1 MLGHY
6 PSWLSNGSP
15 WPPPAAGI
23 SLGEPATKGARGG
36 EAEGRGA
43 DAMRHRTG
51 DCWTDWT
58 TGALI

>member
-23 SLGEPATKGARGG
+23 SLGGQHEGGTRGYRKMG
-36 EAEGRGA
+36 GVDEAQDRP
-43 DAMRHRTG
+43 
-51 DCWTDWT
+51 CW